1 MVGQPSGARHA
12 LAQLPPRS
20 LTLGGRAGGQH
31 HAGLSRPP
39 SDAAITVN
47 VPGQGGAEN
56 HLVHAV
62 VMEQSSIVQGIA
74 VYGDDMALEI
84 ARSGDREQAAGST
97 GLSVMFGEAFEIPAV
112 DYDWAERNG
121 FDVARGLADAH
132 AAQPRE
138 EPPAAAGV
146 GTGLHEAADTAFAE
160 AALERPGTARLAGNR
175 RLKTCGHFQNL
186 RPPVRSG
193 CRFSTCTGNTAGV
206 GFPQVENLR
215 PLSKP
220 AATFKTS
227 GPFQHPRPLWAAA
240 PGGAPSG
247 RSCSCQRMPPWV
259 RHGVMCDG
267 WSRNQIRSH
276 SSVIARRSSDV

>member
-1 MVGQPSGARHA
+1 MKRNPRFFLANTSKLPMIGQPPGARHA

-20 LTLGGRAGGQH
+20 LTLGGSAGGQH

-56 HLVHAV
+56 RLVHAV

-84 ARSGDREQAAGST
+84 ARSGDLEQAAGST

-132 AAQPRE
+132 AAQPRD

-160 AALERPGTARLAGNR
+160 AALERPGTTRLAGNR
-175 RLKTCGHFQNL
+175 RLKTRGHFQNP
-186 RPPVRSG
+186 RPPSKPPAHFNTHGHSGQQPRAVHHQADRAGVRG
-193 CRFSTCTGNTAGV
+193 CRRGFATASCATAGQ
-206 GFPQVENLR
+206 GTR
-215 PLSKP
+215 S
-220 AATFKTS
+220 
-227 GPFQHPRPLWAAA
+227 A
-240 PGGAPSG
+240 PT
-247 RSCSCQRMPPWV
+247 
-259 RHGVMCDG
+259 
-267 WSRNQIRSH
+267 
-276 SSVIARRSSDV
+276 RR